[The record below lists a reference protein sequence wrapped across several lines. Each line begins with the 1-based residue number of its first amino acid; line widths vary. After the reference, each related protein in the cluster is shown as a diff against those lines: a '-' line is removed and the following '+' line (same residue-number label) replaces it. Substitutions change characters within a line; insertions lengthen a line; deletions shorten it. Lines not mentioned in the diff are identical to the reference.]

1 MKKKIFSL
9 ILCVVLAF
17 TFVCPVF
24 AAAEDVPFNYMV
36 LDTAELLDAEDAAEL
51 NDRAWE
57 ITQKYGCA
65 VYIITT
71 PSTEGADVSEYNEY
85 LHSYFGMG
93 YGSDQSCVILLLAM
107 AAPIALA
114 NSATF
119 RSKVLQLIMELDEEK
134 GEAYFSLVQ
143 DEDASFDVPEGWRG
157 NYFPS
162 YIPDGFTIYDWDP
175 DFGAAFI
182 EYRNGSANQLF
193 FSEYSNG
200 AGVVTGTDNAEMK
213 EIDINGN
220 PAYLIDGIASDGK
233 THTVNIFWQNE
244 TNWFGVVTYGLS
256 TDEALRVARS
266 VRRIVK

>member
-1 MKKKIFSL
+1 MKYTDDIARLQDAHLDAMLK
-9 ILCVVLAF
+9 LAF
-17 TFVCPVF
+17 
-24 AAAEDVPFNYMV
+24 D
-36 LDTAELLDAEDAAEL
+36 LDDAETTRRLLESPDPELTPDEEHLADEILALAIIRAEKEQKRSRQHDFARTARKVLPWIINTAAC
-51 NDRAWE
+51 
-57 ITQKYGCA
+57 I
-65 VYIITT
+65 
-71 PSTEGADVSEYNEY
+71 
-85 LHSYFGMG
+85 
-93 YGSDQSCVILLLAM
+93 ILLLAM

-119 RSKVLQLIMELDEEK
+119 RSKVMQLIMELDEEK

-220 PAYLIDGIASDGK
+220 PAYLINGIASDGK

-244 TNWFGVVTYGLS
+244 TNWFGVVAYGLS

>member
-1 MKKKIFSL
+1 MKYTDDIARLQDAHLDAMLK
-9 ILCVVLAF
+9 LAF
-17 TFVCPVF
+17 DLDD
-24 AAAEDVPFNYMV
+24 AEN
-36 LDTAELLDAEDAAEL
+36 TQRLLDSPDPELTPDEERLADEILALALARADKEKQHSRRHNFAGTARKVLPFVINTAAC
-51 NDRAWE
+51 
-57 ITQKYGCA
+57 I
-65 VYIITT
+65 
-71 PSTEGADVSEYNEY
+71 
-85 LHSYFGMG
+85 
-93 YGSDQSCVILLLAM
+93 ILLLAM
-107 AAPIALA
+107 ATPIALA

-143 DEDASFDVPEGWRG
+143 DEDASFDVPEGWHG

-182 EYRNGSANQLF
+182 EYRNESANQLF

-213 EIDINGN
+213 EIDINGH
-220 PAYLIDGIASDGK
+220 PGYLINGIASNGT

-244 TNWFGVVTYGLS
+244 TNWFGVVAYGLS
-256 TDEALRVARS
+256 TDEALQVARS

>member
-1 MKKKIFSL
+1 MKYSEDIARLQEAHLDAMIK
-9 ILCVVLAF
+9 LAF
-17 TFVCPVF
+17 
-24 AAAEDVPFNYMV
+24 D
-36 LDTAELLDAEDAAEL
+36 LDDAETTRRLLESPDPDLTPDEERLADEILTLALSRAEKEQKRSRQHDFARTARKVLPFVINTAAC
-51 NDRAWE
+51 
-57 ITQKYGCA
+57 I
-65 VYIITT
+65 
-71 PSTEGADVSEYNEY
+71 
-85 LHSYFGMG
+85 
-93 YGSDQSCVILLLAM
+93 ILLLAM
-107 AAPIALA
+107 ATPIALA

-175 DFGAAFI
+175 DFAAAFI
-182 EYRNGSANQLF
+182 EYRNESANQLF

-256 TDEALRVARS
+256 TDEALQVARS